1 MLILFLNELNFL
13 NHEGAKKVGKKSK
26 TLYDARQYA
35 IATFVKYSTVATSR
49 DDRIQVDGSLALHSS
64 STHRSKPATFRH
76 GLRMEL
82 PTSSPGTTDKG
93 RVWRHW
99 SNHIHHRTTM
109 QTPPWPT
116 NVPFRSSQMAP
127 NVSFG
132 LPMNLNYATN
142 QTFERRA
149 LRWFQLRWWT
159 LSQKK

>member
-1 MLILFLNELNFL
+1 
-13 NHEGAKKVGKKSK
+13 
-26 TLYDARQYA
+26 
-35 IATFVKYSTVATSR
+35 
-49 DDRIQVDGSLALHSS
+49 
-64 STHRSKPATFRH
+64 
-76 GLRMEL
+76 MEL

-142 QTFERRA
+142 QTFERRT

-159 LSQKK
+159 PSEEIVLASQTKATQFMPATNIDPSTHHRTIAPILHYNRRCKMLHGILIQTTTSQQHRFIGMYSSIYGVHTGTLVI

>member
-1 MLILFLNELNFL
+1 
-13 NHEGAKKVGKKSK
+13 
-26 TLYDARQYA
+26 
-35 IATFVKYSTVATSR
+35 
-49 DDRIQVDGSLALHSS
+49 
-64 STHRSKPATFRH
+64 
-76 GLRMEL
+76 MEL

-142 QTFERRA
+142 QTFERRT

-159 LSQKK
+159 LSRHRRNSSCVANKGHPICASDKYRPVDPPPNDRTNSPLQSPLRKITRHFNTNDNKSTTPVHRNVLQYLRCTHWYTGYLVC